1 METTLCPST
10 DRVKQSMYKY
20 TMEYHIPIKYKER
33 LIHATKWIMFSGGP
47 HTLYF
52 HLYDILAKV
61 NLGTDNSLVIARAK
75 HEGGFRIQRGTS
87 EFQRMLEL
95 Y

>member
-1 METTLCPST
+1 
-10 DRVKQSMYKY
+10 MYSY

-61 NLGTDNSLVIARAK
+61 KFRDRQQFSHVGGAK
-75 HEGGFRIQRGTS
+75 HEGRAEYKGAQANFRGC
-87 EFQRMLEL
+87 
-95 Y
+95 

>member
-1 METTLCPST
+1 MSFNHFE
-10 DRVKQSMYKY
+10 VKQNMVIAIQ
-20 TMEYHIPIKYKER
+20 MEYHIPIKYKER

-61 NLGTDNSLVIARAK
+61 K
-75 HEGGFRIQRGTS
+75 FRDRQ
-87 EFQRMLEL
+87 
-95 Y
+95 